1 MTASKLRAVT
11 TAFLL
16 GTATIC
22 GAALVLSA
30 PASAAVSAKVGKPLQ
45 EAQALANA
53 GNYKGALAKINEAEA
68 IAGKTPEESK
78 IISQMKDFIAIKSGD
93 TSTAAGAKAK
103 FANDYNAKKYKDV
116 IADGELLKGHNALD
130 ASSMQI
136 VAQAYYLSGDKNGC
150 LKYIKSNFGANP
162 GDATLQLQMS
172 CAHDANDADTE
183 RAALEALVGRT
194 GKPEYWNNLLKMSE
208 HGAGMR
214 DHDTLDVYRLKL
226 LTGTISGK
234 DDYITLAQ
242 LAIQLQFPAEGQA
255 VLEKGIAAKVLTDD
269 RSTKLLTLA
278 KTQAAAQAAAQAKT
292 LADAQAAP
300 KGDALV
306 KVGETQWGQ
315 GKGKD
320 AVATIK
326 AGIAKGVDDKNNA
339 QIRLGMALIAAGQKA
354 DAQKA
359 LDAAKP
365 ANPSDKSAMVAHLWS
380 LYARR

>member
-45 EAQALANA
+45 EAQTLANA

-68 IAGKTPEESK
+68 IAGKSAEESK

-93 TSTAAGAKAK
+93 TSTPAGAKAK

-116 IADGELLKGHNALD
+116 IADGEVLKGHNALD

-183 RAALEALVGRT
+183 RAALETLVGRT

-226 LTGTISGK
+226 LTGTITGK
-234 DDYITLAQ
+234 DEYITLAQ

-278 KTQAAAQAAAQAKT
+278 KTQAAAQVAAQAKT

>member
-16 GTATIC
+16 GTATVC
-22 GAALVLSA
+22 GASLILSA

-53 GNYKGALAKINEAEA
+53 GNYKGAMAKINEAEA
-68 IAGKTPEESK
+68 IGGKSAEENK

-116 IADGELLKGHNALD
+116 IADSEALKSHNALD
-130 ASSMQI
+130 ANSMQI
-136 VAQAYYLSGDKNGC
+136 IAQAYYLSGDKAGC
-150 LKYIKSNFGANP
+150 LKYIKNNFGANP
-162 GDATLQLQMS
+162 GDTTLQLQMS
-172 CAHDANDADTE
+172 CAHDSGDAETE
-183 RAALEALVGRT
+183 RLALESLVGRT

-234 DDYITLAQ
+234 DEYITLAQ
-242 LAIQLQFPAEGQA
+242 LAIQLKFFAEAQA
-255 VLEKGIAAKVLTDD
+255 VIEKGQAAKVLTDD
-269 RSTKLLTLA
+269 RSNKLLALA
-278 KTQAAAQAAAQAKT
+278 KTQGAAAMAAQPQALT
-292 LADAQAAP
+292 AAQSAAQ
-300 KGDALV
+300 GDDLV
-306 KVGETQWGQ
+306 RIGEDQWGQ

-326 AGIAKGVDDKNNA
+326 AGIAKGVTDKNNA
-339 QIRLGMALIAAGQKA
+339 QIRLGMAYIAAGQKA

-359 LDAAKP
+359 FDAAKP
-365 ANPSDKSAMVAHLWS
+365 ASPSDKSAMVAHLWS